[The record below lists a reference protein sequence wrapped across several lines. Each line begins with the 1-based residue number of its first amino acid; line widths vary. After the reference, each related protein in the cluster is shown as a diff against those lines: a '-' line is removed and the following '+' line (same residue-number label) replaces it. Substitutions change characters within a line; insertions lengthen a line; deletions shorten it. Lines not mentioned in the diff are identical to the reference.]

1 MKQRWTFLRA
11 DQAHRL
17 ARAYGTRIEKILGA
31 ARRMDDLGEEIGAG
45 LTRAEVDYLRAN
57 EWAADAEDV
66 LWRRTKLG
74 LHMSDAERE
83 RLAQIFS

>member
-1 MKQRWTFLRA
+1 V
-11 DQAHRL
+11 
-17 ARAYGTRIEKILGA
+17 LGA
-31 ARRMDDLGEEIGAG
+31 ARRMEDLGEEIGAG

-74 LHMSDAERE
+74 LHMSDAERA